1 MIIQD
6 HCVILRLAH
15 NDQST
20 KYYASSVRAEWQ
32 VQLSKLTS
40 ISEAPP
46 PPGMDDRE
54 VWYGTSCDEEAILK
68 GQTRFLPR
76 ACPHGADVC
85 AGVIHV

>member
-1 MIIQD
+1 MASAAIQ
-6 HCVILRLAH
+6 AH
-15 NDQST
+15 FYLGS
-20 KYYASSVRAEWQ
+20 
-32 VQLSKLTS
+32 
-40 ISEAPP
+40 P

-54 VWYGTSCDEEAILK
+54 VWYGMSCDEEAILK